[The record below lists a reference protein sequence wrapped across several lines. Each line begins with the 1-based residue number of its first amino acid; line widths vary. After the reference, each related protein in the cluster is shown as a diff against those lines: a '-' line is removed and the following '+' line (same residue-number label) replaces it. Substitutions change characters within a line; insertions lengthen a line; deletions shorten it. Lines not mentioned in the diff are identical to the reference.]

1 MILRPPRSTRTDTLF
16 PYTTL
21 LRSPVQTCDDGS
33 HDGGGFRNV
42 AHSHRIEANF
52 SGGIVIPTGED
63 RIADEQHPVERD
75 AAFSTQPLQA
85 IPLVHRSDEQTSELQ
100 SLMRISYAVFCFK
113 KTKKHSVSYRY
124 MNHHDNR
131 QTQ

>member
-1 MILRPPRSTRTDTLF
+1 MIRRPPRSTRTYTLF

-21 LRSPVQTCDDGS
+21 FRSGGDREHRRSLPVQTCDDGS

-75 AAFSTQPLQA
+75 A
-85 IPLVHRSDEQTSELQ
+85 RSEEHTSELQ
-100 SLMRISYAVFCFK
+100 SLMRISYAVFCLK
-113 KTKKHSVSYRY
+113 KKH
-124 MNHHDNR
+124 NLLIN
-131 QTQ
+131 Q

>member
-42 AHSHRIEANF
+42 AHSHRLEANF

-75 AAFSTQPLQA
+75 RPEEHTA
-85 IPLVHRSDEQTSELQ
+85 ELQ
-100 SLMRISYAVFCFK
+100 SLMRTSYAVLSFK
-113 KTKKHSVSYRY
+113 KTTSVTTLLKTPTT
-124 MNHHDNR
+124 R
-131 QTQ
+131 QQTTSTIPTYQ

>member
-1 MILRPPRSTRTDTLF
+1 MIRRPPRSTRTYTLF

-21 LRSPVQTCDDGS
+21 FRSGGDREHRRSLPVQTCDDGS

-75 AAFSTQPLQA
+75 AAFSTQALQA
-85 IPLVHRSDEQTSELQ
+85 IALVHPCPGHVEIGR
-100 SLMRISYAVFCFK
+100 APV
-113 KTKKHSVSYRY
+113 
-124 MNHHDNR
+124 
-131 QTQ
+131 

>member
-1 MILRPPRSTRTDTLF
+1 MILRPPKSTRTDTLF

-21 LRSPVQTCDDGS
+21 CRSGRAESPTDVQAQGGDREHRRSLPVQTCDDGS

-63 RIADEQHPVERD
+63 RIADEQHPVER
-75 AAFSTQPLQA
+75 
-85 IPLVHRSDEQTSELQ
+85 RSEEHTSELQ
-100 SLMRISYAVFCFK
+100 SLMRISYAVFCL
-113 KTKKHSVSYRY
+113 KTKKTETNKTNS
-124 MNHHDNR
+124 
-131 QTQ
+131 

>member
-1 MILRPPRSTRTDTLF
+1 MCFFFFLKKKTAYEMRISDWSSDVCSSDLGRAESPTDVQAQGGDREHRRSL
-16 PYTTL
+16 
-21 LRSPVQTCDDGS
+21 PVQTCDDGS

-75 AAFSTQPLQA
+75 AAFSTQAPQA
-85 IPLVHRSDEQTSELQ
+85 IALVHPCPGARKSTRLNS
-100 SLMRISYAVFCFK
+100 S
-113 KTKKHSVSYRY
+113 H
-124 MNHHDNR
+124 
-131 QTQ
+131 